1 MSERLRKRKAVN
13 HIAPLNGQG
22 TWEDGYGL
30 FLVFGENLA
39 LIEFYTYIYIYIVGT

>member
-1 MSERLRKRKAVN
+1 MSERLTKRKAVT

-30 FLVFGENLA
+30 FLVYGENLA
-39 LIEFYTYIYIYIVGT
+39 TYRVLYIYVTVLA